1 MVKRSTPEEVRGYI
15 YLGTVTGSS
24 PMTGVMRNEGFQS
37 ALNAAF
43 NQAAKRGATNIVI
56 DPSSEPYYWS
66 TSEVVRAEA
75 YKKP

>member
-1 MVKRSTPEEVRGYI
+1 
-15 YLGTVTGSS
+15 
-24 PMTGVMRNEGFQS
+24 MTGVMRNEGFQS